1 MQDEGFH
8 LPSQEAKAALNSAT
22 SLCKWFDSDQ
32 AKDMVEKFNK
42 ALKTFL
48 MECIQNAV
56 QQGHS
61 ALVVVIPRAHFITSI
76 QSKLDTSKL
85 GGVRTSKE
93 YY

>member
-8 LPSQEAKAALNSAT
+8 LRIPSQEAKAALNSAT
-22 SLCKWFDSDQ
+22 ALCKWFDSDQ
-32 AKDMVEKFNK
+32 AKDMIEEFNK
-42 ALKTFL
+42 ALEGMHPEWQCSKAMVWTL
-48 MECIQNAV
+48 
-56 QQGHS
+56 S
-61 ALVVVIPRAHFITSI
+61 ACGRHTITSI